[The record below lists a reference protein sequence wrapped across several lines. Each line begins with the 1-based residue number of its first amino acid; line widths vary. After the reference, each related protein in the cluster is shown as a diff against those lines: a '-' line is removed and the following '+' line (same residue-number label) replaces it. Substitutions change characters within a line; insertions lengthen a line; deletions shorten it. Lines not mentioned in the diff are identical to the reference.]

1 MIRIYLT
8 ILLSSVFLS
17 VYAQNFTTSTKSGV
31 DLRLFD
37 TFTVVRGDLI
47 VEEDAEVDKDAFFE
61 RIKAAIVKE
70 LGARGYRYQ
79 DDSLAQLRVS
89 YVVETS
95 SRMDVVELGPMGQA
109 PTTNPAMMDQSRNWS
124 RDIRQGSLILEIEDA
139 SKSSVI
145 WSSEGVMDASRTRG
159 GNLIDYAV
167 QRAFYKFPDKTK
179 KMKSSS
185 KKSKS

>member
-1 MIRIYLT
+1 MIRIYLAILLNT
-8 ILLSSVFLS
+8 ILLSG
-17 VYAQNFTTSTKSGV
+17 YAQNFTTSTKSGV
-31 DLRLFD
+31 DLLSFD
-37 TFTVVRGDLI
+37 TFTVVRGDL
-47 VEEDAEVDKDAFFE
+47 VAGEDAEVDKDAFFE
-61 RIKAAIVKE
+61 RIKAAIIKE
-70 LGARGYRYQ
+70 MQVRGYRYQ

-95 SRMDVVELGPMGQA
+95 SRMDVVELGPMGQS
-109 PTTNPAMMDQSRNWS
+109 PTTNPAMMDQSKNWS
-124 RDIRQGSLILEIEDA
+124 REILQGSLILEIEEG
-139 SKSSVI
+139 SKNSVI

-179 KMKSSS
+179 KQKSSR